1 MEIIVLSNH
10 INSYITWRKINFKFY
25 NVQRFPLFP
34 YITLFWMLN
43 NFPKIEKAIKLGFN
57 NFEAI
62 VNDKDLITIQSL
74 NEFVKLMQDYFPEN
88 IKK

>member
-1 MEIIVLSNH
+1 MHGIG
-10 INSYITWRKINFKFY
+10 K
-25 NVQRFPLFP
+25 
-34 YITLFWMLN
+34 
-43 NFPKIEKAIKLGFN
+43 EKGAKV
-57 NFEAI
+57 